1 MSRNH
6 HVVPYGDK
14 WAVRKEG
21 NTKVSGVYDTKKA
34 AVSNARHVA
43 SSTSS
48 DVVIHCSDGRILSK
62 DAYGVDSCPP
72 RRCRNSF

>member
-21 NTKVSGVYDTKKA
+21 NTKVSGIYDTKRA

-48 DVVIHCSDGRILSK
+48 EVVIHCSDGRILSK

>member
-1 MSRNH
+1 MSKNH

-21 NTKVSGVYDTKKA
+21 NTKVSAVYDTKKA
-34 AVSNARHVA
+34 AVSNARHIA

-48 DVVIHCSDGRILSK
+48 EVVIHCSDGKIRSK
-62 DAYGVDSCPP
+62 DSYGVDCYCP
-72 RRCRNSF
+72 RRYRNSL

>member
-14 WAVRKEG
+14 WAVRREG
-21 NTKVSGVYDTKKA
+21 NTKVSAVYDTKKV
-34 AVSNARHVA
+34 AVSNARHIA

-48 DVVIHCSDGRILSK
+48 EVVIHCSDGRIRSK
-62 DAYGVDSCPP
+62 DTYGIDYFPP
-72 RRCRNSF
+72 RRSRNSF